1 MSEPSYPDEFVR
13 LALLIDRCLPGYV
26 DAYYGPQEVQASTK
40 TGGKPSIDALE
51 DLARSLQ
58 LSLSADSSLSLDRR
72 AYLQEQLR
80 AMRTTIRI
88 LAGDSLDI
96 VDEVECLYCVTPT
109 WVDES
114 QFAEAH
120 HALNDVLPGSSPL
133 RERVIGFRERSRIT
147 AEVAAPII
155 RQLVE
160 HLRGRTS
167 TLFGLPPEEDCDV
180 AFVRDKPWIAYNW
193 YLGDR
198 RSSIEFNQDVPIEI
212 WNLPFTVAHETYPGH
227 HAEFAIKEHRLYRGE
242 GRPEHSIL
250 LSNSPSSLVSEGI
263 AKNALEVV
271 ATEDEIAAI
280 TIQCYEDAGL
290 PRGDATR
297 VMDFIKAYR
306 CLDKVTD
313 NQVLLLYRD
322 HAPDNEVVA
331 YGVRHGL
338 MDEEDGNHLLR
349 FCRDP
354 LSRSYTY
361 NYTLGRDLIAA
372 FLAQAG
378 EKAKAFRRLLYEP
391 LTPTQILQS
400 LSPQI

>member
-1 MSEPSYPDEFVR
+1 MSEPSAPDDYIR
-13 LALLIDRCLPGYV
+13 LAFLIDRCLPGYV

-40 TGGKPSIDALE
+40 TGDKPSIDALE

-58 LSLSADSSLSLDRR
+58 QSLSADSSLSPDRR
-72 AYLQEQLR
+72 AYLQEELR

-88 LAGDSLDI
+88 LAGNPLDI
-96 VDEVECLYCVTPT
+96 VDEVECLYGVTPK

-114 QFAEAH
+114 VFAEAH
-120 HALNDVLPGSSPL
+120 HALNEVLPGSSPL
-133 RERVIGFRERSRIT
+133 RERVIGFRERSRVT

-155 RQLVE
+155 PQLVE

-167 TLFGLPPEEDCDV
+167 AVFGLPPEEDCDV
-180 AFVRDKPWIAYNW
+180 AFVRDKPWLAYNW
-193 YLGDR
+193 YLGDH
-198 RSSIEFNQDVPIEI
+198 RSHIEFNQDIPIEM
-212 WNLPFTVAHETYPGH
+212 WSLPFAVAHETYPGH
-227 HAEFAIKEHRLYRGE
+227 HAEHAIKEHRLYRGE

-250 LSNSPSSLVSEGI
+250 LSNTPSSLVSEGI
-263 AKNALEVV
+263 AKNALEAV
-271 ATEDEIAAI
+271 ATEDEIAA
-280 TIQCYEDAGL
+280 TTMRWYEDAAL

-306 CLDKVTD
+306 RLDKVTD
-313 NQVLLLYRD
+313 NQVLLLYRE

-338 MDEEDGNHLLR
+338 MDEEDGNRLLR

-372 FLAQAG
+372 FRAEAG

-400 LSPQI
+400 LTSRI

>member
-40 TGGKPSIDALE
+40 TGDKPSIDALE

-96 VDEVECLYCVTPT
+96 VDEVECLYGVTPT

-120 HALNDVLPGSSPL
+120 HALNDVLPGSSPR

-167 TLFGLPPEEDCDV
+167 
-180 AFVRDKPWIAYNW
+180 
-193 YLGDR
+193 
-198 RSSIEFNQDVPIEI
+198 
-212 WNLPFTVAHETYPGH
+212 
-227 HAEFAIKEHRLYRGE
+227 
-242 GRPEHSIL
+242 
-250 LSNSPSSLVSEGI
+250 
-263 AKNALEVV
+263 
-271 ATEDEIAAI
+271 
-280 TIQCYEDAGL
+280 
-290 PRGDATR
+290 
-297 VMDFIKAYR
+297 
-306 CLDKVTD
+306 
-313 NQVLLLYRD
+313 
-322 HAPDNEVVA
+322 
-331 YGVRHGL
+331 
-338 MDEEDGNHLLR
+338 
-349 FCRDP
+349 
-354 LSRSYTY
+354 
-361 NYTLGRDLIAA
+361 
-372 FLAQAG
+372 
-378 EKAKAFRRLLYEP
+378 
-391 LTPTQILQS
+391 
-400 LSPQI
+400 